1 MSGEWCINNWRR
13 LAVDELETQNSK
25 LEMFYLSNM
34 GEFSMK
40 DAMKQFLNQSKL
52 KGDIQALQIEE
63 VWEKLMGKT
72 ISKYTESI
80 KIIHHTLI
88 ITTNVA
94 PLKQELVYQ
103 KENIIKR
110 VNEALG
116 EGVVKE
122 VIIK

>member
-1 MSGEWCINNWRR
+1 
-13 LAVDELETQNSK
+13 
-25 LEMFYLSNM
+25 M

-40 DAMKQFLNQSKL
+40 EAMKQFLRTSKL

-72 ISKYTESI
+72 ISRYTESI
-80 KIIHHTLI
+80 KIFHHTLI
-88 ITTNVA
+88 ITTSVA

-116 EGVVKE
+116 EGVIRE
-122 VIIK
+122 VMIK

>member
-1 MSGEWCINNWRR
+1 
-13 LAVDELETQNSK
+13 
-25 LEMFYLSNM
+25 M

-40 DAMKQFLNQSKL
+40 DALKQFLNQSKL

-72 ISKYTESI
+72 ISRYTDSI

-88 ITTNVA
+88 ITTHVA
-94 PLKQELVYQ
+94 PLKQELLFQ

-116 EGVVKE
+116 EGVIRE
-122 VIIK
+122 VTIK

>member
-1 MSGEWCINNWRR
+1 
-13 LAVDELETQNSK
+13 
-25 LEMFYLSNM
+25 M

-40 DAMKQFLNQSKL
+40 DALRQFLNKSKI

-72 ISKYTESI
+72 ISKYTHSI

-88 ITTNVA
+88 ITTNVG
-94 PLKQELVYQ
+94 PLKQELLYQ